1 MLPLKLIGRR
11 VPARTPSEIIFF
23 VIAAVT
29 MALGLLPFGTEVRFI
44 LRLSGL
50 ILAAPRV
57 ALFAL
62 IVYPRETPLLLGAC
76 SMIAGAGWEY
86 VSRGGSLIEVPA
98 GRWLR
103 SVGLAAARLLAL
115 APKSGG
121 HAILIL
127 DERGE

>member
-11 VPARTPSEIIFF
+11 VPAGTPTEIIFF
-23 VIAAVT
+23 VIAAVI
-29 MALGLLPFGTEVRFI
+29 MALGLLPFVTEVRFI

-50 ILAAPRV
+50 ILAAPGV

-86 VSRGGSLIEVPA
+86 VQIT
-98 GRWLR
+98 RWLAHRGTRR
-103 SVGLAAARLLAL
+103 SMATTRRSL
-115 APKSGG
+115 S
-121 HAILIL
+121 
-127 DERGE
+127 